1 MPKTGERLTWTAA
14 GTGERLEYATLEVP
28 LDHTDPD
35 GERISLALSRLRAGD
50 PARRRGVLIGVTGG
64 PGGDGGLGTGMPS
77 RLAGTPLAE
86 VYDLI
91 GFDPRGTGASTPLRI
106 EVTPTTVPFDSRPP
120 DSVFEAMAA
129 DMRER
134 ELGCLRAGG
143 DTRPHINTRN
153 TARDLESIRVA
164 LGEEKL
170 NFLGYAYG
178 SYVGAVY
185 GTMFPE
191 HLDRS
196 VLDSCVHPRWTW
208 RQQFLAQARAVR
220 ENVDRWAE
228 WTARR
233 DNHFALGTT
242 AALAVAAV
250 EGVAAALEG
259 RLGAA
264 VRTSF
269 DGIVGGL
276 ATDRSAWERLGLLV
290 GALRAATAEGDD
302 ERTAALLAEHAT
314 GGWGARAS
322 EQWRQS
328 VLEAVTLETEWPAD
342 LETYYADMRVCR
354 ERYPYGH
361 GVLRAA
367 PWVGAFR
374 TFQSPEPP
382 TVLAR
387 DGYPTGLVVQADGD
401 PMDHREGGEALAEL
415 LGHHLITVEDSGD
428 HEVYVLSGSNP
439 RLEAYV
445 ERYLV
450 DGVLPPARVSVPGAR
465 QAPPVPED
473 A

>member
-1 MPKTGERLTWTAA
+1 M
-14 GTGERLEYATLEVP
+14 
-28 LDHTDPD
+28 
-35 GERISLALSRLRAGD
+35 
-50 PARRRGVLIGVTGG
+50 
-64 PGGDGGLGTGMPS
+64 
-77 RLAGTPLAE
+77 
-86 VYDLI
+86 
-91 GFDPRGTGASTPLRI
+91 
-106 EVTPTTVPFDSRPP
+106 PFDSRPP

-153 TARDLESIRVA
+153 TARDLEAS
-164 LGEEKL
+164 
-170 NFLGYAYG
+170 G
-178 SYVGAVY
+178 SRWAKEAELPRLRGTAVTWGAVY
-185 GTMFPE
+185 GTMFP
-191 HLDRS
+191 S
-196 VLDSCVHPRWTW
+196 IWTGACSTPACIPRWTW

-328 VLEAVTLETEWPAD
+328 VLEAVTLETGGRPTWRP
-342 LETYYADMRVCR
+342 TT
-354 ERYPYGH
+354 
-361 GVLRAA
+361 
-367 PWVGAFR
+367 R
-374 TFQSPEPP
+374 TCGSAGSA
-382 TVLAR
+382 T
-387 DGYPTGLVVQADGD
+387 PTG
-401 PMDHREGGEALAEL
+401 
-415 LGHHLITVEDSGD
+415 TVCCGRLRGSGR
-428 HEVYVLSGSNP
+428 SAPSSRPN
-439 RLEAYV
+439 R
-445 ERYLV
+445 
-450 DGVLPPARVSVPGAR
+450 PPCSPGTVIR
-465 QAPPVPED
+465 QAWSSRPTAIRWTTARAVRPWRNCS
-473 A
+473 AII